1 MDRTVLIEYADM
13 KEEIKDLRRRIDKDE
28 QKLNKLQST
37 IVMDSV
43 ACGKKGKKPLRTV
56 RITGFPTMEAEQ
68 RKALLER
75 RMAKLTMLETDLL
88 EKQNEVEEYIEGIEK
103 SELRIMFRLY
113 FLDNLSFPKVAL
125 QMNCMFPKRE
135 IKYTDENI
143 RKRMQRY
150 FDNVQQCPDA
160 K

>member
-1 MDRTVLIEYADM
+1 
-13 KEEIKDLRRRIDKDE
+13 
-28 QKLNKLQST
+28 
-37 IVMDSV
+37 MDSV

-56 RITGFPTMEAEQ
+56 RITGFPKMETEQ

-75 RMAKLTMLETDLL
+75 RIAKLTMLETDLL
-88 EKQNEVEEYIEGIEK
+88 EKQNEVEEYIEEIEK

-113 FLDNLSFPKVAL
+113 FLDNLSFPKVAI
-125 QMNCMFPKRE
+125 QMNRMFPKRE

-150 FDNVQQCPDA
+150 FDNVQLCPDT